1 MLIFPFRVCYKEPV
15 ERRRAERGG
24 RQTDGD
30 DRQERMDERPLSAL
44 RPGDRATIGRLEGGG
59 PIRRRLLE
67 LGLTPGTGLTLVRL
81 APLRDPMEIRVRGY
95 QLCVR
100 RSEADAVWVRV
111 EPARPAVILSGVAPA
126 RRCGAAPDGGHRGQ
140 LLQEARFRLR
150 GQSEEIPAGCQWL
163 YSAAAELISLGSSGA
178 VAASSAEATRS
189 SYAAS

>member
-111 EPARPAVILSGVAPA
+111 EPARPAGEGPLPVPA
-126 RRCGAAPDGGHRGQ
+126 LACAGAADSGTFGSAARGF
-140 LLQEARFRLR
+140 FRLFQR
-150 GQSEEIPAGCQWL
+150 
-163 YSAAAELISLGSSGA
+163 
-178 VAASSAEATRS
+178 R
-189 SYAAS
+189 

>member
-30 DRQERMDERPLSAL
+30 DRQERMDERPLGAL
-44 RPGDRATIGRLEGGG
+44 RPGDRATSGRLEGGG

-111 EPARPAVILSGVAPA
+111 EPARPVTEVPVAVPALACAAGSG
-126 RRCGAAPDGGHRGQ
+126 GSTGSSTRGF
-140 LLQEARFRLR
+140 FRLLR
-150 GQSEEIPAGCQWL
+150 P
-163 YSAAAELISLGSSGA
+163 
-178 VAASSAEATRS
+178 R
-189 SYAAS
+189 

>member
-59 PIRRRLLE
+59 PNRRRLLE

-100 RSEADAVWVRV
+100 RSEADSVLVRLDAARETVPTSLPVPALACAAVQGTTS
-111 EPARPAVILSGVAPA
+111 AV
-126 RRCGAAPDGGHRGQ
+126 GAIRG
-140 LLQEARFRLR
+140 F
-150 GQSEEIPAGCQWL
+150 
-163 YSAAAELISLGSSGA
+163 
-178 VAASSAEATRS
+178 
-189 SYAAS
+189 